1 MVVSRHCEEKA
12 GLFTELRELV
22 HAGDRAEF
30 DTIVYAKD
38 RAKDHTKDRAKDWA
52 RDRTEFDTI
61 IYTKDRAKGRAKDHA
76 KDSAK
81 DRAEF
86 DTIMYERGK
95 LHPNTTNTARQAHPF
110 LSLQFVM
117 EKFKLTICNGKKL
130 SLHCLY
136 IMFVEVDVCFLSDYV
151 FCKFETEGNVSVV
164 PTRPRAVISTA
175 VIFYTRWVL

>member
-117 EKFKLTICNGKKL
+117 GKN
-130 SLHCLY
+130 
-136 IMFVEVDVCFLSDYV
+136 V
-151 FCKFETEGNVSVV
+151 VSVAL
-164 PTRPRAVISTA
+164 PLCRYLFS
-175 VIFYTRWVL
+175 L

>member
-30 DTIVYAKD
+30 DTIVYA
-38 RAKDHTKDRAKDWA
+38 
-52 RDRTEFDTI
+52 
-61 IYTKDRAKGRAKDHA
+61 KDRAKGRAKDHA

-95 LHPNTTNTARQAHPF
+95 LHPNTTNTARQANPF

-117 EKFKLTICNGKKL
+117 EKFKLTICNGKKWVSIAFIL
-130 SLHCLY
+130 CL
-136 IMFVEVDVCFLSDYV
+136 
-151 FCKFETEGNVSVV
+151 
-164 PTRPRAVISTA
+164 
-175 VIFYTRWVL
+175 